1 MPPKLTPGDECGR
14 ESEGAA
20 GRRGG
25 QSSVAGTVPTPF
37 ADRSTGGR
45 TRARLPVWEALCW
58 PGSGTKRPGVP
69 PRPRQGTPLASRTL
83 SQTSCVKLTTSLQL
97 FEETARPQRAGCLSE
112 STDPSSSGKGP
123 SQPAFGAQ
131 SCPTAGDPGTRSAR
145 PLAPARGDNSAGVPP
160 PGSHARKPGARPPP
174 PVSPL
179 RVLMHIPRDTRRE
192 KSCRCVLRSWRRC
205 HFMSPF

>member
-1 MPPKLTPGDECGR
+1 MW
-14 ESEGAA
+14 A
-20 GRRGG
+20 GERRGCREARG
-25 QSSVAGTVPTPF
+25 AEQCGWHGAHPL
-37 ADRSTGGR
+37 RRQEHGR
-45 TRARLPVWEALCW
+45 PDPCSPARLGGALLARQRDEAARC
-58 PGSGTKRPGVP
+58 P
-69 PRPRQGTPLASRTL
+69 PPPRQGTPLASRTL